1 MARYVTEREFTKQ
14 VRVCLDENMSSEAL
28 SALKDVDT
36 LSLDAIISSKAEDA
50 ALSVLRAAPIDKLG
64 DIAQSL
70 EATPVISVTSPHKGI
85 VSLPLDFER
94 IVRFKMSSWKHPLF
108 EAKPPFTPLYEQAN
122 SGFNVYGT
130 KDRPVV
136 FLVPSTSNASDLAL
150 EVFCAGK
157 AEDTL
162 DGCLYAATP
171 KKEGIATDDD
181 NSGDSGS
188 TGDNTGD
195 HTGDN
200 TGDNTGDDNTGGD
213 DTGGDDTGGDDTPVV
228 TNPDYVDLG
237 LPSGTLWATK
247 NIGAETPH
255 ECGDFFAWG
264 EVEPKSNDQYTWD
277 GYELNEGDTTNVS
290 PSKYNSIDYLDELEP
305 VDDAATHSLGLDW
318 EMPSK
323 EQINELLDSNY
334 TEASWA
340 LQNDVNG
347 LMVKSKAN
355 ENNRIFIP
363 AGGFY
368 NWDGVNTFETSS
380 VKQVGHVCSLWS
392 KSCKRPDTKLDAE
405 CLLFGDTQEYAQYK
419 SVTAQRC
426 LGKNVRPVLKSR
438 GRKNVR
444 ITDST
449 STSNAT
455 SWRMLLGERMLRPTI
470 YYAAYLT
477 ALAVKDESAAEKLLL
492 IAKSLIEN

>member
-171 KKEGIATDDD
+171 KKEEIATDDD

-195 HTGDN
+195 NTGDDTGGDN
-200 TGDNTGDDNTGGD
+200 TGDNT
-213 DTGGDDTGGDDTPVV
+213 GDDTGGDDTPVV

-247 NIGAETPH
+247 NIGAETPY

-264 EVEPKSNDQYTWD
+264 EVEPKSNDPYTWD
-277 GYELNEGDTTNVS
+277 GYELNEGDTTHVS
-290 PSKYNSIDYLDELEP
+290 LSKYNNEDYLDELEP
-305 VDDAATHSLGLDW
+305 VDDAATHSLGSNW

-323 EQINELLDSNY
+323 EQINELLDSRY

-340 LQNDVNG
+340 LQNNVNG
-347 LMVKSKAN
+347 LMVISKAN

-368 NWDGVNTFETSS
+368 NWDDVNTFETSS
-380 VKQVGHVCSLWS
+380 VKQAGHVCSLWS
-392 KSCKRPDTKLDAE
+392 KSCKRPDSLYAE
-405 CLLFGDTQEYAQYK
+405 SLQFGDTEDYARYE
-419 SVTAQRC
+419 SVTASRC